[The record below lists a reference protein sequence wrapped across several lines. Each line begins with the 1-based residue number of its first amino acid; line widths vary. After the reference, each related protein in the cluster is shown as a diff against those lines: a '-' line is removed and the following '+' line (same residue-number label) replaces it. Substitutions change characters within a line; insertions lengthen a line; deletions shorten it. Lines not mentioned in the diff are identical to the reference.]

1 MRRQL
6 VTALVSFI
14 LAISFILPA
23 SAQDESTGAE
33 SANFLE
39 TKTRKI
45 VTAIEING
53 NEFISSNTIIS
64 KMKTKVGA
72 PFMDN
77 VISDDLKRLYLLG
90 YFEDIEIETEDYKG
104 GVKIIINLSERS
116 IIGEVTFSGITRL
129 RKKDAKI
136 KDTLETREGAYL
148 DYPSLAEDV
157 RKIQKEYEKI
167 GYSEV
172 DVSYDVKINEE
183 SGKADVVFNVVEG
196 KKIIIKN
203 IFIEGNTAFSDRR
216 ILRLMKTKRA
226 WLFNAGALKED
237 VFDEDLK
244 RIETF
249 YRNQGY
255 TDVELASEITHDSE
269 RPYWLH
275 ITITVNEGKK
285 YLVGS
290 VKIEGNREVS
300 EKELLAEIKVCGPG
314 KVFNQ
319 QGLRQDISGVQ
330 SVYFDRGYI
339 TAVVSE
345 ATYLNPQTG
354 RIDIAYNVIENEI
367 VYVNKIRVRGNVK
380 TKDVVIRRE
389 LRIRPGDKFDGDKL
403 RRSKE
408 RLQNLGFFED
418 VSYDT
423 TDTGQPD
430 KKDLVVDVRETKTGS
445 FSFGGGY
452 STVDQFV
459 GFAEVEQKNFDWKNF
474 PYFTGAG
481 QILKFRASFGSISD
495 SFELSFTE
503 PWLFDYPVTFGFDA
517 YKRSHQRDTDVGY
530 GYDQDVGGGN
540 VRLGREFGDYYRG
553 DLTYRFDRIKISNP
567 SDNATADLTRE
578 VGSNVISSINPV
590 FTFDSRNNVFYATRG
605 NVVLGSFEWAGGAFG
620 GDKDFWK
627 FYGRASHYFPMFR
640 DSVLEIRG
648 RVGAAAPYSD
658 TDYIPIYERFFVGGA
673 STVRGYDER
682 RLGPIDPVS
691 KDPLGGDS
699 FLIGN
704 LEYTYPLL
712 DFLKVA
718 AFYDVGNAWEKI
730 ADLGSSADANGVSE
744 TGGLKSSLGL
754 GLRVKTPIG
763 PIQLDYGIPLDKEP
777 GEDDKKSG
785 KFHFSVSHGF

>member
-14 LAISFILPA
+14 LVISFILPA

-33 SANFLE
+33 SADFLE

-104 GVKIIINLSERS
+104 GVKIIINLSERP

>member
-33 SANFLE
+33 SADFLE

>member
-6 VTALVSFI
+6 IIVLVLFI
-14 LAISFILPA
+14 LAISFILPV

-33 SANFLE
+33 STDFLGV
-39 TKTRKI
+39 TQRKT

-90 YFEDIEIETEDYKG
+90 YFEDIEIETEDYKDG
-104 GVKIIINLSERS
+104 IKVIINLSERP

-129 RKKDAKI
+129 RKKDALI
-136 KDTLETREGAYL
+136 KETLETREGAYL

-157 RKIQKEYEKI
+157 RKLQKEYERI

-172 DVSYDVKINEE
+172 DISYDVKIDEE
-183 SGKADVVFNVVEG
+183 SGKADVQFNVVEG

-249 YRNQGY
+249 YRNQGF
-255 TDVELASEITHDSE
+255 TDVELSSEITHDPE
-269 RPYWLH
+269 RPHWLY

-285 YLVGS
+285 YLVGN
-290 VKIEGNREVS
+290 VKIEGNHEVA
-300 EKELLAEIKVCGPG
+300 EKELLAQIKVCAPG

-319 QGLRQDISGVQ
+319 QGLRQDISGMQ

-339 TAVVSE
+339 TAVINE
-345 ATYLNPQTG
+345 ATHLNPETG

-367 VYVNKIRVRGNVK
+367 IYVNKIQVRGNVK

-408 RLQNLGFFED
+408 RLQNLGFFEE

-423 TDTGQPD
+423 TNTGQSD
-430 KKDLVVDVRETKTGS
+430 KKDLVVDVKETKTGS

-481 QILKFRASFGSISD
+481 QILKFRASFGSITD

-517 YKRSHQRDTDVGY
+517 YKRSHQRDTNVGY

-553 DLTYRFDRIKISNP
+553 DMTYRFDRIKISNP

-605 NVVLGSFEWAGGAFG
+605 NVVQGSFEWAGGAFG

-691 KDPLGGDS
+691 KDPLGGNS

-718 AFYDVGNAWEKI
+718 TFYDVGNAWEKI
-730 ADLGSSADANGVSE
+730 ADLGSSTDANGVSE

-763 PIQLDYGIPLDKEP
+763 PIRLDYGIPLDKEP